1 MCDPDM
7 QKKGKKE
14 VTYMCAGLEKLSQK
28 TPEDILEQY
37 GDGSCPIDIEGILKA
52 LGVHF
57 APMDFVSIERRSPKT
72 VQLRGNILGAVTLIE
87 DTVNIF
93 YRKGSDENI
102 KRFTLAHELGHC
114 CYDTNLLRDRGHIE
128 WRFDGST
135 RLAKEVR
142 ANRFAGK
149 ILVPEDML
157 QARYYQLFDQSGMT
171 PTSDELGEVFK
182 VDVAVIEA
190 RLKTL
195 GLPYYSL
202 HMPASAKGTEVND

>member
-1 MCDPDM
+1 M
-7 QKKGKKE
+7 QKKGIKRG
-14 VTYMCAGLEKLSQK
+14 TYMCAGLEKLSQK

-57 APMDFVSIERRSPKT
+57 APMDFDSIERQSPKT

-93 YRKGSDENI
+93 YRKDSDEST

-114 CYDTNLLRDRGHIE
+114 CYDTNLLGDRGHIE

-135 RLAKEVR
+135 RVPKEVR
-142 ANRFAGK
+142 ANVFAGK

-157 QARYYQLFDQSGMT
+157 QTRYHQLYSQSRIA
-171 PTSDELGEVFK
+171 PASDELGEIFK

-190 RLKTL
+190 RLKAL
-195 GLPYYSL
+195 GFPYYSL
-202 HMPASAKGTEVND
+202 RTPASAKGAEVID